1 MCSLRLLVLMCS
13 FAQGFP
19 VTIHPLITVFST
31 PPRINVFFCAG
42 LSRDQPPSSL
52 CTRRAPGLNVFST
65 PPLINVFFYAD
76 QPPSSLC
83 TRRAPGLNVFSTPP
97 LINVS
102 FYAYNTGTGRGVGC
116 AASHGTSTRGPQA
129 RFYTFKPYFMYP

>member
-1 MCSLRLLVLMCS
+1 MSIIS
-13 FAQGFP
+13 QGFP
-19 VTIHPLITVFST
+19 VTNRPLINVFST

-42 LSRDQPPSSL
+42 LSRDQS
-52 CTRRAPGLNVFST
+52 
-65 PPLINVFFYAD
+65 
-76 QPPSSLC
+76 PSSLC

-102 FYAYNTGTGRGVGC
+102 FYAYNIGTGRGVGC